1 MINHN
6 FIHEFLEEKK
16 LKYAVRKDLAKFSS
30 T

>member
-16 LKYAVRKDLAKFSS
+16 SKYAIKRDIVKISS